1 MNPDSQLHKKEMF
14 CCDYL
19 GNIGRLYKRARLH
32 EGNGGILM
40 CEESFRKCS
49 AINSVCNV
57 KTVSTF
63 YCLQWMIVDYKLFKP
78 GSPLVPN
85 TLWILEQIP
94 GTVMMADMTMKLIDE
109 TYWSSY
115 NLP

>member
-1 MNPDSQLHKKEMF
+1 MSERPCKKLVSASCSKNCNISLHV
-14 CCDYL
+14 
-19 GNIGRLYKRARLH
+19 NNKRHL
-32 EGNGGILM
+32 
-40 CEESFRKCS
+40 
-49 AINSVCNV
+49 
-57 KTVSTF
+57 
-63 YCLQWMIVDYKLFKP
+63 LQWMIVDYKLFKP

-94 GTVMMADMTMKLIDE
+94 GTVMMADMTMKLVDE